1 MTNTNF
7 DVDKNS
13 RISRIFFAVHVCRT
27 IAELKINNKI
37 GTSSYL
43 PNATNLLG
51 RLHVLNLTGSS
62 NIYDASCLRRDVIQ
76 NRRLVVEVTLRR
88 ALLQNVT
95 STVLIR
101 QQIWEFVYDSAEDSD
116 TCM

>member
-51 RLHVLNLTGSS
+51 RLHVLNLTGS
-62 NIYDASCLRRDVIQ
+62 RDVIQ
-76 NRRLVVEVTLRR
+76 NRRRVVEVTLRR

-101 QQIWEFVYDSAEDSD
+101 QPDFSIQITTSPK
-116 TCM
+116 